1 MSKKRFRRPPQ
12 LRTRHKLA
20 AVATAAYFVGHHS
33 LEAVV
38 FKLFELISNHAGAT
52 VAVAAFIGLGIAYKM
67 GACKP

>member
-1 MSKKRFRRPPQ
+1 
-12 LRTRHKLA
+12 
-20 AVATAAYFVGHHS
+20 VATAAYFVGHHS